1 MKILVFGSGAL
12 GSLMIHYLCK
22 AGNEVTVVAR
32 STAADLQRNGL
43 VIRHYLQRKTT
54 TDFPKIVETAPE
66 DQNFD
71 IVFSVMQGQQQM
83 TLLDTFIKLKT
94 NILVM
99 VGNNMEADY
108 CQTKIMENR
117 NDLQLLFGFQNS
129 AGHRENSMAVVGRL
143 PVTELFL
150 GGLHQSAPNETL
162 EIIKNAF
169 NPKDY
174 KITPIENMHDYFL
187 CHIAEVMPY
196 AYLCYKVDCNLKKL
210 TRQDIKLIMQASKE
224 CFAYLK
230 SAGISVMPKGE
241 DGFYNGGL
249 KTYAMFLLYRLMSKT
264 VLGRLMVSD
273 HCKNGVQEMIYID
286 KKFDEW
292 RLQHQGL
299 PMPTWDK
306 IKVYLS
312 DNH

>member
-43 VIRHYLQRKTT
+43 VIRHYLQRETT
-54 TDFPKIVETAPE
+54 IDFPKIVETAPE

-71 IVFSVMQGQQQM
+71 IVF
-83 TLLDTFIKLKT
+83 F
-94 NILVM
+94 
-99 VGNNMEADY
+99 
-108 CQTKIMENR
+108 
-117 NDLQLLFGFQNS
+117 
-129 AGHRENSMAVVGRL
+129 
-143 PVTELFL
+143 
-150 GGLHQSAPNETL
+150 
-162 EIIKNAF
+162 
-169 NPKDY
+169 
-174 KITPIENMHDYFL
+174 
-187 CHIAEVMPY
+187 
-196 AYLCYKVDCNLKKL
+196 
-210 TRQDIKLIMQASKE
+210 
-224 CFAYLK
+224 
-230 SAGISVMPKGE
+230 
-241 DGFYNGGL
+241 
-249 KTYAMFLLYRLMSKT
+249 
-264 VLGRLMVSD
+264 
-273 HCKNGVQEMIYID
+273 YID